1 MRSDMTRR
9 QLLAMVAAAG
19 GSTAVYQTSRAMG
32 LLPDSLPMQQ
42 LDLKQVDAG
51 KHVVILGAGIA
62 GLTAAYELERAG
74 YRVTIIE
81 ASHRVGGRNMTVR
94 SGDIIDEL
102 GNKQVCE
109 FDDHPDL
116 YFNTGP
122 ARIPGHHQR
131 VLKYCRELRVPLII
145 KANFAR
151 NTYHQDDDHFDGQP
165 VRMGQYVADARG
177 FLSELLY
184 KAVDQTQ
191 FEQTLTAQDRERLM
205 QFVVAFGDLKPDGHY
220 GGSRRAGYEG
230 GFIRPEDYKAPLS
243 FDELLSSDFWRNA
256 FFISENPDWGDPL
269 MEVAGG
275 MDGIVKAFAREIS
288 APITLSAPVQSIQ
301 LTDGGVDVVYQH
313 AGKRHKVSADYCLN
327 SVPTHFMPGIA
338 NNLPSD
344 YQQALTALR
353 PGNFMKIG
361 FQMKQRFWEDEGIY
375 GGVTFTRQPINAIW
389 YPSHDI
395 HARKGIVLGA
405 YTIFEKTEP
414 WQRMAPQQRLELAA
428 KCGNKIHK
436 GYSDHIEAGVSVPWG
451 RMNHMMGCSVYWTE
465 EQREAYFELL
475 RQPAAGR
482 HYMIGDQISYHPTWQ
497 EGAFASA
504 EYALRDL
511 DARVRAES
519 ETAQGLT

>member
-1 MRSDMTRR
+1 MRPDITRR
-9 QLLAMVAAAG
+9 QLLALVAAAG

-32 LLPDSLPMQQ
+32 LLPDASPMRQ
-42 LDLKQVDAG
+42 LDLKQVDAS

-74 YRVTIIE
+74 YRVTVIE
-81 ASHRVGGRNMTVR
+81 ASHRVGGRNLTVR
-94 SGDIIDEL
+94 SGDVIDEL
-102 GNKQVCE
+102 GQKQVCE

-122 ARIPGHHQR
+122 ARIPGHHRR
-131 VLKYCRELRVPLII
+131 VLKYCRELRVPLIV

-151 NTYHQDDDHFDGQP
+151 NAYHQDDEHFGGQP

-184 KAVDQTQ
+184 KAVDQNQ
-191 FEQTLTAQDRERLM
+191 MNQPLSAEDRERLM
-205 QFVVAFGDLKPDGHY
+205 QFVAAFGDLGADGRY

-230 GFIRPEDYKAPLS
+230 GFMRPEIENAPLP
-243 FDELLSSDFWRNA
+243 FAELLSSDFWQTA
-256 FFISENPDWGDPL
+256 FFVSENPDWGDPL

-275 MDGIVKAFAREIS
+275 MDNIVKAFAREIS
-288 APITLSAPVQSIQ
+288 APITLQAPVQSIS
-301 LTDGGVDVVYQH
+301 LTENGVDVIYQH

-338 NNLPSD
+338 NNLPRD
-344 YQQALTALR
+344 YQAALAALR

-361 FQMKQRFWEDEGIY
+361 LQMKTRFWEDEGIY
-375 GGVTFTRQPINAIW
+375 GGVTFSRQPINAIW

-395 HARKGIVLGA
+395 HSRKGIVLGA
-405 YTIFEKTEP
+405 YTVFEKTDA
-414 WQRMAPQQRLELAA
+414 WQQMTPAERIELAA
-428 KCGNKIHK
+428 RCGDKIHK
-436 GYSDHIEAGVSVPWG
+436 GYSSNIETGVSVPWG
-451 RMNHMMGCSVYWTE
+451 RMNHMMGCSVRWTD
-465 EQREAYFELL
+465 EQRAAYFDLL

-482 HYMIGDQISYHPTWQ
+482 HYMIGDQVSYHPTWQ

-511 DARVRAES
+511 DARVRAE
-519 ETAQGLT
+519 TASAEG